1 MNSGQIYKVI
11 FFLLAFILS
20 VVYIGISLNLPHD
33 FFRDRDV
40 YLVYASESQDLYE
53 FYNGITVYANEPL
66 FLKINIFLNNFLLPS
81 SVVYLYLLFCLVGVV
96 FLLYRYSKNI
106 FMFSLGLLFII
117 VCNYAFHAQFV
128 VLRQS
133 IASVIL
139 LYALT
144 YVKDIRVV
152 FIISFLCCFIHASF
166 FLVTILLILYE
177 AIGKFS
183 TNIKS
188 IVIIISS
195 AVMGLFITLVGKY
208 LGIRQA
214 TEDHIISD
222 VNVGGGAFLYFSVV
236 LFYFLTMYRVDDKTK
251 RIYDFSIL
259 GLSIFIGLYF
269 INPAAGRLMSTFILP
284 IIFLFC
290 SKFNILNTI
299 LVFLWLAVFIYLAM
313 QGAITGMSLNVSFS
327 EMISFIRWNLLP

>member
-1 MNSGQIYKVI
+1 MNSSQIYKVL
-11 FFLLAFILS
+11 FLLLAFIFS
-20 VVYIGISLNLPHD
+20 IAYIVISLNLPHE
-33 FFRDRDV
+33 FFRDRGV
-40 YLVYASESQDLYE
+40 YLVYASDSKDLYD

-81 SVVYLYLLFCLVGVV
+81 DVVYLYLFFCLVGIS
-96 FLLYRYSKNI
+96 FLLYKYSKNI

-128 VLRQS
+128 VLRQT
-133 IASVIL
+133 IASVVL

-144 YVKDIRVV
+144 YIKDIRIV
-152 FIISFLCCFIHASF
+152 FLISFLCSFIHVSF

-177 AIGKFS
+177 ALGKFS

-188 IVIIISS
+188 IVIIVSS

-214 TEDHIISD
+214 TEDHIVSG
-222 VNVGGGAFLYFSVV
+222 VTVGGGAFLCFSVV
-236 LFYFLTMYRVDDKTK
+236 LLYFLIIYRVDDKTK

-284 IIFLFC
+284 IIFLLC
-290 SKFNILNTI
+290 SKFNVLNTI
-299 LVFLWLAVFIYLAM
+299 LVFLLLSVFIYLDI
-313 QGAITGMSLNVSFS
+313 QGAITGMSLNVNFS
-327 EMISFIRWNLLP
+327 EIISFIRLSLLP